1 MADTN
6 LPMTTLYADAVRHFE
21 AGQLPAAEALLR
33 ELNQQGLRADAS
45 KLLGRLFWL
54 QCRRDEF
61 NALCRDLLGDDAL
74 HFMGIELLK
83 QSGQLD
89 EALRSL
95 ANLPVTARK
104 DLRFFL
110 SAAWIYV
117 EQGDAERAYDCAHP
131 AFQADQSDAT
141 SDAYITS
148 LLMTGRYQL
157 AEKQVAA
164 LASQKVGHC
173 RWQAYQSILQ
183 RLLIKGSDDSQ
194 RQLISVAKLPE
205 PYHYG
210 SVSSLNV
217 ALRKSVDDL
226 QLFQQRP
233 LDQSLEQGT
242 QTAANLVA
250 SEDPALREFL
260 ALASSKLLA
269 FGQIAASQGHDGLA
283 SVSDQIAI
291 NECWSVRLEGGRH
304 RPHFHPQGVIS
315 GTYYLSVPPVDNKG
329 SIYFGVPPFA
339 IPDPLEPLAEVTPEE
354 GLLILFPSYLFHG
367 TRVAAPG
374 YRRETLAF
382 DAS

>member
-1 MADTN
+1 MIDSDAK
-6 LPMTTLYADAVRHFE
+6 MTTLYAAAVQHFE
-21 AGQLPAAEALLR
+21 AGQLSAAEALLH
-33 ELNQQGLRADAS
+33 ELNEHAFRADAS
-45 KLLGRLFWL
+45 ALLARLLWL
-54 QCRRDEF
+54 QSRRDEF
-61 NALCRDLLGDDAL
+61 DALCRELLGQEAL
-74 HFMGIELLK
+74 HFMGIELLR

-104 DLRFFL
+104 ELRFFL
-110 SAAWIYV
+110 SAAWIYI

-157 AEKQVAA
+157 AEKQVTA
-164 LASQKVGHC
+164 LASHEVGHC

-183 RLLIKGSDDSQ
+183 RLLVKGADDTQ
-194 RQLISVAKLPE
+194 RQLISAANLLE

-210 SVSSLNV
+210 SVSSLNI
-217 ALRKSVDDL
+217 ALRQSVDAL

-260 ALASSKLLA
+260 ALAGRTVSA
-269 FGQIAASQGHDGLA
+269 YGQTAAPQGHDGLA
-283 SVSDQIAI
+283 HVSDQIAI

-304 RPHFHPQGVIS
+304 RPHFHPEGVVS

-354 GLLILFPSYLFHG
+354 GLLILFPSYFFHG
-367 TRVAAPG
+367 TRAAALG

>member
-304 RPHFHPQGVIS
+304 RPHFHPEGVIS

-329 SIYFGVPPFA
+329 SIYFGIPPFA

>member
-1 MADTN
+1 
-6 LPMTTLYADAVRHFE
+6 
-21 AGQLPAAEALLR
+21 
-33 ELNQQGLRADAS
+33 LNQHGLRADAS
-45 KLLGRLFWL
+45 KLLARLLWL
-54 QCRRDEF
+54 QRRRDEF
-61 NALCRDLLGDDAL
+61 DALCRDLLGDDAL

-110 SAAWIYV
+110 SAAWIYI

-157 AEKQVAA
+157 AEELVAA
-164 LASQKVGHC
+164 LASQKAGHC
-173 RWQAYQSILQ
+173 RWQAYQLILQ
-183 RLLIKGSDDSQ
+183 RLLIKGADVSQ
-194 RQLISVAKLPE
+194 RQLISAAKLPE

-226 QLFQQRP
+226 QVFQQRP

-260 ALASSKLLA
+260 ALASSKVSV
-269 FGQIAASQGHDGLA
+269 FGQITAPQGHDGFI
-283 SVSDQIAI
+283 SVPDQVAI

-304 RPHFHPQGVIS
+304 RPHFHPEGVVS

>member
-6 LPMTTLYADAVRHFE
+6 VPMTTLYADAVRHFE

-183 RLLIKGSDDSQ
+183 RLLVKGADDSQ

-250 SEDPALREFL
+250 SDDPALREFL

-304 RPHFHPQGVIS
+304 RPHFHPEGVIS

-329 SIYFGVPPFA
+329 SIYFGIPPFA

>member
-6 LPMTTLYADAVRHFE
+6 VPMTTLYADAVRHFE

-61 NALCRDLLGDDAL
+61 NALCRDLLSDDAL

-183 RLLIKGSDDSQ
+183 RLLIKGADDSQ

-304 RPHFHPQGVIS
+304 RPHFHPEGVIS

-329 SIYFGVPPFA
+329 SIYFGIPPFA

>member
-6 LPMTTLYADAVRHFE
+6 VPMTTLYADAVRHFE

-183 RLLIKGSDDSQ
+183 RLLIKGADDSQ

-304 RPHFHPQGVIS
+304 RPHFHPEGVIS

-329 SIYFGVPPFA
+329 SIYFGIPPFA

-354 GLLILFPSYLFHG
+354 GLPIPYPSNKFYG
-367 TRVAAPG
+367 TRGAGPR
-374 YRRETLAF
+374 YRRDTGV
-382 DAS
+382 

>member
-6 LPMTTLYADAVRHFE
+6 VPMTTLYADAVRHFE

-61 NALCRDLLGDDAL
+61 NALCRDLLSDDAL

-131 AFQADQSDAT
+131 AFQVDQSDAT

-183 RLLIKGSDDSQ
+183 RLLIKGADDSQ

-304 RPHFHPQGVIS
+304 RPHFHPEGVIS

-329 SIYFGVPPFA
+329 SIYFGIPPFA

>member
-1 MADTN
+1 MIDSDAK
-6 LPMTTLYADAVRHFE
+6 MTTLYAAAVQHFE
-21 AGQLPAAEALLR
+21 AGQLSAAEALLH
-33 ELNQQGLRADAS
+33 ELNEHGFRADAS
-45 KLLGRLFWL
+45 KLLARLLWL
-54 QCRRDEF
+54 QSRRDEF
-61 NALCRDLLGDDAL
+61 DALCRELLGQEAL
-74 HFMGIELLK
+74 HFMGIELLR

-104 DLRFFL
+104 ELRFFL
-110 SAAWIYV
+110 SAAWIYI

-141 SDAYITS
+141 LDAYITS

-157 AEKQVAA
+157 AEKLVTA
-164 LASQKVGHC
+164 LASHEVGHC

-183 RLLIKGSDDSQ
+183 RLLVKGADGIQ
-194 RQLISVAKLPE
+194 RQLISAAKLPE

-210 SVSSLNV
+210 SVSSLNI
-217 ALRKSVDDL
+217 ALRQSVDAL

-242 QTAANLVA
+242 QTAVNLVA

-260 ALASSKLLA
+260 ALASRTVSA
-269 FGQIAASQGHDGLA
+269 CGQTAAPQGHDGLA
-283 SVSDQIAI
+283 HVSDQIAI

-304 RPHFHPQGVIS
+304 RPHFHPEGVVS

-354 GLLILFPSYLFHG
+354 GLLILFPSYFFHG
-367 TRVAAPG
+367 TRVAALG

>member
-1 MADTN
+1 MIDSDAK
-6 LPMTTLYADAVRHFE
+6 MTMLYAAAVQHFE
-21 AGQLPAAEALLR
+21 AGQLSAAEALLH
-33 ELNQQGLRADAS
+33 ELNEHGFRADAS
-45 KLLGRLFWL
+45 KLLARLLWL
-54 QCRRDEF
+54 QSRRDEF
-61 NALCRDLLGDDAL
+61 DALCRELLGQEAL
-74 HFMGIELLK
+74 HFMGIELPR
-83 QSGQLD
+83 QSGQLA

-104 DLRFFL
+104 ELRLFL
-110 SAAWIYV
+110 SAAWIYI

-157 AEKQVAA
+157 AEKQVTA
-164 LASQKVGHC
+164 LASHEVGHC

-183 RLLIKGSDDSQ
+183 RLLVKGADGIQ
-194 RQLISVAKLPE
+194 RQLISAAKLPE

-210 SVSSLNV
+210 SVSSLNI
-217 ALRKSVDDL
+217 ALRQSVDAL

-260 ALASSKLLA
+260 ALACRTVSA
-269 FGQIAASQGHDGLA
+269 YGQTAAPQGHDGLA
-283 SVSDQIAI
+283 HVSDQIAI

-304 RPHFHPQGVIS
+304 RPHFHPEGVVS

-354 GLLILFPSYLFHG
+354 GLLILFPSYFFHG
-367 TRVAAPG
+367 TRVAALG

>member
-1 MADTN
+1 MTDKNA
-6 LPMTTLYADAVRHFE
+6 PMTTLYADAVRHFE

-110 SAAWIYV
+110 SAAWIYI

-157 AEKQVAA
+157 AEELVAA
-164 LASQKVGHC
+164 LASQKAGHC
-173 RWQAYQSILQ
+173 RWQAYQLILQ
-183 RLLIKGSDDSQ
+183 RLLIKGADVSQ
-194 RQLISVAKLPE
+194 RQLISAAKLPE

-226 QLFQQRP
+226 QVFQQRP

-260 ALASSKLLA
+260 ALASSKVSV
-269 FGQIAASQGHDGLA
+269 FGQITAPQGHDGFI
-283 SVSDQIAI
+283 SVPDQVAI

-304 RPHFHPQGVIS
+304 RPHFHPEGVVS

>member
-6 LPMTTLYADAVRHFE
+6 VPMTTLYADAVRHFE

-33 ELNQQGLRADAS
+33 ELNQHGLRADAS
-45 KLLGRLFWL
+45 KLLARLLWL
-54 QCRRDEF
+54 QSRFDEF
-61 NALCRDLLGDDAL
+61 DALCRDLLGNDAL
-74 HFMGIELLK
+74 HFMGVELLR

-95 ANLPVTARK
+95 ANLPVAARK

-110 SAAWIYV
+110 SAAWIYI
-117 EQGDAERAYDCAHP
+117 EQGDAERTYECAHR

-141 SDAYITS
+141 LDAYITS
-148 LLMTGRYQL
+148 LLMTGRYQE
-157 AEKQVAA
+157 ADKQVAA
-164 LASQKVGHC
+164 LVSQEMGHC

-183 RLLIKGSDDSQ
+183 RLLSQ
-194 RQLISVAKLPE
+194 GADTLQRKLISIDKLPE

-226 QLFQQRP
+226 QVFQQRP

-250 SEDPALREFL
+250 SEDPALREYL
-260 ALASSKLLA
+260 SLASGKVSTYR
-269 FGQIAASQGHDGLA
+269 QTIAAQIHDHVANL
-283 SVSDQIAI
+283 SHQIAI

-304 RPHFHPQGVIS
+304 RPHFHPEGVVS

-339 IPDPLEPLAEVTPEE
+339 LPDPLEPLAEVTPEE
-354 GLLILFPSYLFHG
+354 GLLILFPSYFFHG
-367 TRVAAPG
+367 TRVAEPG

>member
-1 MADTN
+1 MTDKNAA
-6 LPMTTLYADAVRHFE
+6 MTTLYADAVRHFE
-21 AGQLPAAEALLR
+21 AGQLPTAEALLH

-45 KLLGRLFWL
+45 KLLARLLWL
-54 QCRRDEF
+54 QRRRDEF
-61 NALCRDLLGDDAL
+61 DALCRDLLDDDAL
-74 HFMGIELLK
+74 HFMGVELLK

-110 SAAWIYV
+110 SAAWIYI

-131 AFQADQSDAT
+131 AFQADQSEAT

-157 AEKQVAA
+157 AEQLVAA
-164 LASQKVGHC
+164 LASQKAGHC

-183 RLLIKGSDDSQ
+183 RLLIKSADESQ
-194 RQLISVAKLPE
+194 RQLISAAKLPE

-226 QLFQQRP
+226 QVFQQQP

-260 ALASSKLLA
+260 ALASSKVSA
-269 FGQIAASQGHDGLA
+269 FGQITSPQGHDGL
-283 SVSDQIAI
+283 VSAPDQVAI

-304 RPHFHPQGVIS
+304 RPHFHPEGVVS

>member
-6 LPMTTLYADAVRHFE
+6 VPMTTLYADAVRHFE

-183 RLLIKGSDDSQ
+183 RLLVKGADDSQ

-250 SEDPALREFL
+250 SDDPALREFL

-304 RPHFHPQGVIS
+304 RPHFHPEGVIS

-329 SIYFGVPPFA
+329 SIYFGIPPFA

-367 TRVAAPG
+367 TRVAEPG

>member
-1 MADTN
+1 MIDSDAK
-6 LPMTTLYADAVRHFE
+6 MTTLYAAAVQHFE
-21 AGQLPAAEALLR
+21 AGQLSAAEALLH
-33 ELNQQGLRADAS
+33 ELNEHGFRADAS
-45 KLLGRLFWL
+45 KLLARLLWL
-54 QCRRDEF
+54 QSRRDEF
-61 NALCRDLLGDDAL
+61 DALCRELLGQEAL
-74 HFMGIELLK
+74 HFMGIELLR

-104 DLRFFL
+104 ELRFFL
-110 SAAWIYV
+110 SAAWIYI

-157 AEKQVAA
+157 AEKQVTA
-164 LASQKVGHC
+164 LASHEVGHC

-183 RLLIKGSDDSQ
+183 RLLVKGADGIQ
-194 RQLISVAKLPE
+194 RQLISAAKLPE

-210 SVSSLNV
+210 SVSSLNI
-217 ALRKSVDDL
+217 ALRQSVDAL

-260 ALASSKLLA
+260 ALASRTVSA
-269 FGQIAASQGHDGLA
+269 YGQTAAPQGHDGLA
-283 SVSDQIAI
+283 HVSDQIAI

-304 RPHFHPQGVIS
+304 RSHFHPEGVVS

-354 GLLILFPSYLFHG
+354 GLLILFPSYFFHG
-367 TRVAAPG
+367 TRVAALG

>member
-1 MADTN
+1 MTDKNA
-6 LPMTTLYADAVRHFE
+6 PMTTLYADAVRHFE
-21 AGQLPAAEALLR
+21 AGQLPAAEALLH
-33 ELNQQGLRADAS
+33 ELNQHGLRADAS
-45 KLLGRLFWL
+45 KLLARLLWL
-54 QCRRDEF
+54 QRRRDEF
-61 NALCRDLLGDDAL
+61 DALCRDLLGDDAL

-110 SAAWIYV
+110 SAAWIYI

-157 AEKQVAA
+157 AEELVAA
-164 LASQKVGHC
+164 LASQKAGHC
-173 RWQAYQSILQ
+173 RWQAYQLILQ
-183 RLLIKGSDDSQ
+183 RLLIKGADVSQ
-194 RQLISVAKLPE
+194 RQLISAAKLPE

-226 QLFQQRP
+226 QVFQQRP

-260 ALASSKLLA
+260 ALASSK
-269 FGQIAASQGHDGLA
+269 
-283 SVSDQIAI
+283 V
-291 NECWSVRLEGGRH
+291 
-304 RPHFHPQGVIS
+304 
-315 GTYYLSVPPVDNKG
+315 
-329 SIYFGVPPFA
+329 
-339 IPDPLEPLAEVTPEE
+339 
-354 GLLILFPSYLFHG
+354 
-367 TRVAAPG
+367 
-374 YRRETLAF
+374 
-382 DAS
+382 

>member
-6 LPMTTLYADAVRHFE
+6 VPMTTLYADAVRHFE

-183 RLLIKGSDDSQ
+183 RLLIKGADDSQ

-269 FGQIAASQGHDGLA
+269 FGQLAASQGHDGLA

-329 SIYFGVPPFA
+329 SIYFGIPPFA

>member
-1 MADTN
+1 MTDKNA
-6 LPMTTLYADAVRHFE
+6 PMTTLYADAVRHFE

-110 SAAWIYV
+110 SAAWIYI

-148 LLMTGRYQL
+148 LLMTGRYRL
-157 AEKQVAA
+157 AEKQVVA
-164 LASQKVGHC
+164 LASQKARHC

-183 RLLIKGSDDSQ
+183 RLLVKGADDSQ

-250 SEDPALREFL
+250 SDDPALREFL

-304 RPHFHPQGVIS
+304 RPHFHPEGVIS

-329 SIYFGVPPFA
+329 SIYFGIPPFA

>member
-6 LPMTTLYADAVRHFE
+6 VPMTTLYADAVRHFE

-183 RLLIKGSDDSQ
+183 RLLIKGADDSQ

-304 RPHFHPQGVIS
+304 RPHFHPEGVIS

-329 SIYFGVPPFA
+329 SIYFGIPPFA

>member
-1 MADTN
+1 MIDTN
-6 LPMTTLYADAVRHFE
+6 APMTTLYADAVRHFE
-21 AGQLPAAEALLR
+21 AGQLLTAEALLR
-33 ELNQQGLRADAS
+33 ELNQHGLRADAT
-45 KLLGRLFWL
+45 KLLARLLWL
-54 QCRRDEF
+54 QCRHDEF
-61 NALCRDLLGDDAL
+61 DALCRDLLGDEAL
-74 HFMGIELLK
+74 QFMGIELLK

-110 SAAWIYV
+110 SAAWIYI

-148 LLMTGRYQL
+148 LLMTGRYHL

-164 LASQKVGHC
+164 LASQQVKHC

-183 RLLIKGSDDSQ
+183 RLLVKGADQSQ
-194 RQLISVAKLPE
+194 RQLISAAKLPE

-210 SVSSLNV
+210 SNPSLNV
-217 ALRKSVDDL
+217 ALRKSVNDL
-226 QLFQQRP
+226 QVFQQRP

-260 ALASSKLLA
+260 ALASSTVSA
-269 FGQIAASQGHDGLA
+269 FGRTAAPQGYDVLA
-283 SVSDQIAI
+283 RVTDQIAI
-291 NECWSVRLEGGRH
+291 TECWSVRLEGGRH
-304 RPHFHPQGVIS
+304 RPHFHPEGVVS

-329 SIYFGVPPFA
+329 AIYFGVPPFS

-367 TRVAAPG
+367 TRVAEPG

>member
-6 LPMTTLYADAVRHFE
+6 VSMTTLYADAVRHFE

-45 KLLGRLFWL
+45 KLLGRLLWL

-183 RLLIKGSDDSQ
+183 RLLIKGADDSQ

-269 FGQIAASQGHDGLA
+269 FGQLAASQGHDGLA

-329 SIYFGVPPFA
+329 SIYFGIPPFA

>member
-6 LPMTTLYADAVRHFE
+6 VPMTTLYADAVRHFE

-183 RLLIKGSDDSQ
+183 RLLIKGADDSQ

-304 RPHFHPQGVIS
+304 RPHFHPEGVIS
-315 GTYYLSVPPVDNKG
+315 GSYYLSVPPVDNKG
-329 SIYFGVPPFA
+329 SIYFGIPPFA

>member
-1 MADTN
+1 MTDKNA
-6 LPMTTLYADAVRHFE
+6 PMTTLYADAVRHFE
-21 AGQLPAAEALLR
+21 AGQLPAAEALLH

-45 KLLGRLFWL
+45 KLLARLLWL
-54 QCRRDEF
+54 QHRRDEF
-61 NALCRDLLGDDAL
+61 DVLCRDLLGDGAL

-110 SAAWIYV
+110 SAAWIYI

-164 LASQKVGHC
+164 LASQKARHC

-183 RLLIKGSDDSQ
+183 RLLIKGADDSQ

-226 QLFQQRP
+226 QVFQQRP

-250 SEDPALREFL
+250 SDDPALREFL
-260 ALASSKLLA
+260 VLASSKVSA
-269 FGQIAASQGHDGLA
+269 FGQIAASQAHGGLA

-304 RPHFHPQGVIS
+304 RPHFHPEGVVS
-315 GTYYLSVPPVDNKG
+315 GTYYLSVPPVDSKG

>member
-1 MADTN
+1 MTDKNA
-6 LPMTTLYADAVRHFE
+6 PMTTLYADAVRHFE
-21 AGQLPAAEALLR
+21 AGQLPTAEALLH

-45 KLLGRLFWL
+45 KLLARLLWL
-54 QCRRDEF
+54 QRRRDEF
-61 NALCRDLLGDDAL
+61 DALCRDLLSDDAL

-110 SAAWIYV
+110 SAAWIYI
-117 EQGDAERAYDCAHP
+117 EQGDAERAYDCAQP
-131 AFQADQSDAT
+131 AFQADQTDAT
-141 SDAYITS
+141 SDAYITA

-157 AEKQVAA
+157 AEKQVAV
-164 LASQKVGHC
+164 LASQKAGHC

-183 RLLIKGSDDSQ
+183 RLLIKGADNSQ

-226 QLFQQRP
+226 QVFQQRP

-250 SEDPALREFL
+250 SDDPALREFL
-260 ALASSKLLA
+260 VLASSKVSA
-269 FGQIAASQGHDGLA
+269 FGQTAAPQAHGELA
-283 SVSDQIAI
+283 TVSDQIAI

-304 RPHFHPQGVIS
+304 RPHFHPEGVVS

-329 SIYFGVPPFA
+329 SIYFGVPPFT

-374 YRRETLAF
+374 YRRETLTF

>member
-6 LPMTTLYADAVRHFE
+6 VPMTTLYADAVRHFE

-269 FGQIAASQGHDGLA
+269 FGQLAASQGHDGLA

-329 SIYFGVPPFA
+329 SIYFGIPPFA

>member
-1 MADTN
+1 MTDKNA
-6 LPMTTLYADAVRHFE
+6 PMTTLYADAVRHFE
-21 AGQLPAAEALLR
+21 AGQLPAAEALLH
-33 ELNQQGLRADAS
+33 ELNQHGLRADAS
-45 KLLGRLFWL
+45 KLLARLLWL
-54 QCRRDEF
+54 QRRRDEF
-61 NALCRDLLGDDAL
+61 DALCRDLLGDDAL

-110 SAAWIYV
+110 SAAWIYI

-157 AEKQVAA
+157 AEELVAA
-164 LASQKVGHC
+164 LASQKAGHC
-173 RWQAYQSILQ
+173 RWQAYQLILQ
-183 RLLIKGSDDSQ
+183 RLLIKGADVSQ
-194 RQLISVAKLPE
+194 RQLISAAKLPE

-226 QLFQQRP
+226 QVFQQRP

-269 FGQIAASQGHDGLA
+269 FGQLAASQGHDGLA

-329 SIYFGVPPFA
+329 SIYFGIPPFA

>member
-6 LPMTTLYADAVRHFE
+6 VPMTTLYADAVRHFE

-45 KLLGRLFWL
+45 KLLGRLLWL

-183 RLLIKGSDDSQ
+183 RLLIKGADDSQ

-269 FGQIAASQGHDGLA
+269 FGQLASSQGHDGLA

-329 SIYFGVPPFA
+329 SIYFGIPPFA

>member
-183 RLLIKGSDDSQ
+183 RLLIKGADDSQ

-304 RPHFHPQGVIS
+304 RPHFHPEGVIS

-329 SIYFGVPPFA
+329 SIYFGIPPFA

>member
-1 MADTN
+1 MIDSDAK
-6 LPMTTLYADAVRHFE
+6 MTMLYAAAVQHFE
-21 AGQLPAAEALLR
+21 AGQLSAAEALLH
-33 ELNQQGLRADAS
+33 ELNEHGFRADAS
-45 KLLGRLFWL
+45 KLLARLLWL
-54 QCRRDEF
+54 QSRRDEF
-61 NALCRDLLGDDAL
+61 DALCRELLGQEAL
-74 HFMGIELLK
+74 HFMGIELPR
-83 QSGQLD
+83 QSGQLA

-104 DLRFFL
+104 ELRIFL
-110 SAAWIYV
+110 SAAWIYI

-157 AEKQVAA
+157 AEKQVTA
-164 LASQKVGHC
+164 LASHEVGHC

-183 RLLIKGSDDSQ
+183 RLLVKGADGIQ
-194 RQLISVAKLPE
+194 RQLISAAKLPE

-210 SVSSLNV
+210 SVSSLNI
-217 ALRKSVDDL
+217 ALRQSVDAL

-260 ALASSKLLA
+260 ALASRTVSA
-269 FGQIAASQGHDGLA
+269 YGQTAAPQGHDGLA
-283 SVSDQIAI
+283 HVSDQIAI

-304 RPHFHPQGVIS
+304 RPHFHPEGVVS

-354 GLLILFPSYLFHG
+354 GLLILFPSYFFHG
-367 TRVAAPG
+367 TRVAALG

>member
-1 MADTN
+1 
-6 LPMTTLYADAVRHFE
+6 MTTLYADAVRHFE

-183 RLLIKGSDDSQ
+183 RLLIKGADDSQ

-304 RPHFHPQGVIS
+304 RPHFHPEGVIS

-329 SIYFGVPPFA
+329 SIYFGIPPFA